1 MNHILHDLNSK
12 IEYKKP
18 GVEHSSVPGWYRD
31 WLTIWHWEQS
41 RLARWK
47 HTWIKVCKV
56 SRPIPEFKRSTFTVT
71 HGNMTLACCELS
83 TVYLHH
89 PPITRACM
97 CVFLTA
103 NQTRSVWK
111 VPRNVIGPQTEPT
124 QSYVNVHCKQENC
137 VSAVTCFDVSNTI
150 LIGEI
155 HTKANY
161 ALLYPFEVEF
171 FNVYSTF
178 HRSPKK
184 KQKKSRLFLSRYLSV
199 CIPSM
204 TPHIPPPK
212 MLSKPEFDFKD
223 WAKVC
228 FHDLVDQNWNFYPEG
243 LTFQWFSPCFSKR
256 HKSVQVKFWWP
267 RFSWSNTL
275 HNYSQSWRCNIIP
288 G

>member
-56 SRPIPEFKRSTFTVT
+56 SRPILEFKRSTFTVT

-184 KQKKSRLFLSRYLSV
+184 KAKEITVVFVQVLKCMHSFYDSSHTPPQKCFLSPNLTSRTEPKYV
-199 CIPSM
+199 FM
-204 TPHIPPPK
+204 TLWIRTGISTQKGSLFSGFPLVFQK
-212 MLSKPEFDFKD
+212 DTSQFRWSFDG
-223 WAKVC
+223 
-228 FHDLVDQNWNFYPEG
+228 LVSHGVTHSTTIHSHGDA
-243 LTFQWFSPCFSKR
+243 T
-256 HKSVQVKFWWP
+256 
-267 RFSWSNTL
+267 
-275 HNYSQSWRCNIIP
+275 
-288 G
+288 